1 MPDPTSYL
9 RSTQQP
15 LPYRASA
22 NRLYGSQEGQT
33 RRRGQYYVQSIST
46 SALPASVRAQT
57 YHPRNRQY
65 RAYRPIARPRRQ
77 AVLHHRGTESR
88 CSHHQSTAMPTWP
101 MPCYQHRLPPDID
114 LRTTCSEYCPTNPEV
129 WRSHSP
135 PHPRRKRSGAVHHAR
150 SGRYR
155 WPRESPRRSDVLC
168 LAHRNRLM
176 RWRPPHC
183 HKCMR
188 RHREAPIPRSDSW
201 ARTTALAVPYRLDQ
215 RGTWMQTL
223 LVLLKPVV
231 EWRP

>member
-22 NRLYGSQEGQT
+22 IACTDRKKAKRGGEVSIMFSRFPRPHF
-33 RRRGQYYVQSIST
+33 RRRFVPKRTTRETAST
-46 SALPASVRAQT
+46 
-57 YHPRNRQY
+57 
-65 RAYRPIARPRRQ
+65 ARIGPLRDPG
-77 AVLHHRGTESR
+77 AKPVLHHRGTESR

-101 MPCYQHRLPPDID
+101 MPCYQHRCPPDID
-114 LRTTCSEYCPTNPEV
+114 LLTTCSEYCPTKPEV

-183 HKCMR
+183 HKGR
-188 RHREAPIPRSDSW
+188 RRAWRGQIPRSDSW

-215 RGTWMQTL
+215 RGTRMQKL
-223 LVLLKPVV
+223 PVLLKPVV
-231 EWRP
+231 E